1 MRRVLVVSYY
11 FPPSPNVAAL
21 RMRGLARYLPA
32 HGWEPVFLTAEA
44 PGALPVP
51 DEARAVRVPDPGPV
65 SARLKSLVGFD
76 PGRSFQ
82 EQLGVPSAARTG
94 KRPWSRKLFMRVKG
108 LIVFPDEQL
117 LWGRRALPEGRRLIR
132 EERFDA
138 ILSSSPPPTAHRIA
152 RDLQDRSR
160 LPWVADFRDLWT
172 LGHIYE
178 HGRVRRWVESVFE
191 QRTLATADALVTV
204 SSPLAERLET
214 LHRGREVAA
223 IPNGWDARDWA
234 GLEAT
239 APEPRELAIV
249 HAGSLYQGRTD
260 PLPLLRAARKL
271 LDARVLDPA
280 TFRIRF
286 YGDSEPWLAGDS
298 AKLGLE
304 GVVEQLG
311 RIPREEVLRREASAQ
326 ALLLL
331 VWQDPAEP
339 GIYSAKVF
347 EYLGARRPIL
357 AIGGPEKSVVRDLL
371 ERTGAGDYCPDD
383 PSIERTLER
392 FAREHAA
399 SGRLEY
405 RGRASEANELT
416 QDAMARRFAAVLDR
430 AAERRRRG

>member
-1 MRRVLVVSYY
+1 MRRVLVVTYF

-44 PGALPVP
+44 PGAVPVP
-51 DEARAVRVPDPGPV
+51 DEARAVRVPDPGQL
-65 SARLKSLVGFD
+65 SAALKRAVGLD
-76 PGRSFQ
+76 TRRSFQ
-82 EQLGVPSAARTG
+82 EQLGVPSSARTG

-108 LIVFPDEQL
+108 LIVFPDDYV
-117 LWGRRALPEGRRLIR
+117 LWGRRALPEGHRLLR

-138 ILSSSPPPTAHRIA
+138 ILSSSPPPTAHRVA
-152 RDLQDRSR
+152 RALGRR
-160 LPWVADFRDLWT
+160 HGLPWVADFRDLWT
-172 LGHIYE
+172 LGNLYE
-178 HGRVRRWVESVFE
+178 HGEVRRFFESYFE
-191 QRTLATADALVTV
+191 RSTLASARALVTV
-204 SSPLAERLET
+204 SEPLAGKLAT
-214 LHRGREVAA
+214 LHSGREVAA
-223 IPNGWDARDWA
+223 VPNGYDLRDWA
-234 GLEAT
+234 GLAA

-271 LDARVLDPA
+271 LDAGVLDRA

-286 YGDSEPWLAGDS
+286 YGDRETWLDEDIAE
-298 AKLGLE
+298 LGLQ
-304 GVVEQLG
+304 GIVEQHG
-311 RIPREEVLRREASAQ
+311 RLPRDEVLRRQAAAQ
-326 ALLLL
+326 ALLVI
-331 VWQDPAEP
+331 VWHDPRDP

-383 PSIERTLER
+383 ASLERTLAR

-399 SGRLEY
+399 KGRLEY
-405 RGRASEANELT
+405 GGREEVMGEFT
-416 QDAMARRFAAVLDR
+416 HDAMARRLGLVLDR
-430 AAERRRRG
+430 ACG